1 MKKIVFI
8 LLAFMLI
15 VGCNQQKKE
24 TIKIGLILPLTGD
37 AAAWG
42 IPPRNGA
49 QLAVDEI
56 NKNGGINGK
65 LIELIIEDDVCDPA
79 KGVAAMNKIVS
90 VDKPVAVVGAVCSS
104 VTLAIAPIAEKNK
117 TVLISPASTNP
128 KITDAGDYI
137 FRVIPS
143 DELRGKVFAEHIFN
157 LGLRK
162 AAIIYINNDG
172 GKGNKQTFTKYFTQ
186 LGGEILTSQAYAAD
200 AKEVKSQIMKIKEV
214 KPEFILAI
222 SQIQDAVIV
231 IKNAKELN
239 VQIPFYFQ
247 TEALEDP
254 KVVELAGDAI
264 KGCTYI
270 TFAKGES
277 AEISDFAEKYKT
289 KFGKKPELFSAEAY
303 DTINLIYLALKDGNT
318 DIKNYLYNTKSYKGA
333 SGTFSFD
340 NNGDVD
346 KPLSINTIK

>member
-8 LLAFMLI
+8 LLAFVLI

-37 AAAWG
+37 AADWG

-79 KGVAAMNKIVS
+79 KGVAAMNKIIS
-90 VDKPVAVVGAVCSS
+90 IDKPVAVVGAVCSS

-117 TVLISPASTNP
+117 IVLISPASTNP

-143 DELRGKVFAEHIFN
+143 DELRGQVFAEHIYN

-172 GKGNKQTFTKYFTQ
+172 GKGNEQTFIKYFTK
-186 LGGEILTSQAYAAD
+186 LGGEILTSQAYATT
-200 AKEVKSQIMKIKEV
+200 AKEVKTQMIKIKES
-214 KPEFILAI
+214 KAEFILAI
-222 SQIQDAVIV
+222 SQIQDAVTV
-231 IKNAKELN
+231 LKNAKELN
-239 VQIPFYFQ
+239 VNLPFYFQ

-254 KVVELAGDAI
+254 KVAELAGDAI
-264 KGCTYI
+264 IGSTYI
-270 TFAKGES
+270 TFAKEKS
-277 AEISDFAEKYKT
+277 PEIDKFKNLYKA
-289 KFGKKPELFSAEAY
+289 KFNTEPELFSAEAY
-303 DTINLIYLALKDGNT
+303 DAINLIYAALKESKE
-318 DIKNYLYNTKSYKGA
+318 IKEYLYTTKDYHGA
-333 SGTFSFD
+333 SGSISFD
-340 NNGDVD
+340 SNGDVAKKLEIITMD
-346 KPLSINTIK
+346 K